1 MSDLEAFAVKV
12 LQTIEDVRRGC
23 YFPEAVME
31 PVMLSMDITEEE
43 AIKALSYCID
53 QGWLSVKGRNPKF
66 FLRPGYVAAFPV
78 IISQKGLEFLKQF
91 KVGGE
96 SF

>member
-1 MSDLEAFAVKV
+1 MPDQEAFAIKV

-31 PVMLSMDITEEE
+31 PVMLSMDITEAQ
-43 AIKALSYCID
+43 AITALQYCID
-53 QGWLSVKGRNPKF
+53 QGWLGIKGRNPKF

-78 IISQKGLEFLKQF
+78 ILTQKGLKFLRKF
-91 KVGGE
+91 KVDGE
-96 SF
+96 V